1 LAAASRQ
8 NKAATTDAVFQAPW
22 HRRRIGNPD
31 NLSSHAASRGVFSGI
46 AESIAMRIGVP
57 KETKTLEGRV
67 ALVPAAAGDL
77 VKRGHEVWLE
87 KDAGVKSGFSDEE
100 YTRLG
105 VNIAADAA
113 ELYAKGEMI
122 VKVKE
127 PIAGDLQHLRKDH
140 LLFCYLH
147 LAAEPELTRKLLD
160 IGLTGVAFETV
171 ELPNGDLPLLAP
183 MSIIAGKIA
192 TQVGTTLLHMPQGG
206 KGKLLGG
213 LPSTERGKVVVF
225 GAGKAGGA
233 AAALAAAGGA
243 NVTVFEM
250 RQDRMDEMMQ
260 LGPNVTALYPYHD
273 VVARE
278 VASADL
284 VVGAVLVTGAKAPRV
299 LTREMLKGMQ
309 DGSVVVDISIDQGGC
324 FETSRPTTWK
334 EPTYVEEG
342 VTHFCVTNMP
352 GSVPQTSS
360 QAICAAILPWVNQL
374 AAGDSWRSNPALV
387 RGVNVEG
394 GKLVHPALLDMKL

>member
-1 LAAASRQ
+1 
-8 NKAATTDAVFQAPW
+8 
-22 HRRRIGNPD
+22 
-31 NLSSHAASRGVFSGI
+31 
-46 AESIAMRIGVP
+46 MRIGVP

-77 VKRGHEVWLE
+77 VKRGHEVWVE
-87 KDAGVKSGFSDEE
+87 KDAGVKSGFKDADYEK
-100 YTRLG
+100 LG
-105 VNIAADAA
+105 VKIAADAA
-113 ELYAKGEMI
+113 DLYEKGEMI

-147 LAAEPELTRKLLD
+147 LAAEPALTRQLLD
-160 IGLTGVAFETV
+160 IGLTAVAFETV

-183 MSIIAGKIA
+183 MSVIAGKIGV
-192 TQVGTTLLHMPQGG
+192 QVGTHLLHQPMGG

-213 LPSTERGKVVVF
+213 MASTERGNVVVF

-250 RQDRMDEMMQ
+250 RTDRMEEMMR
-260 LGPNVTALYPYHD
+260 LGNNVTALYPYHD
-273 VVARE
+273 VVAQA
-278 VASADL
+278 VAKADL
-284 VVGAVLVTGAKAPRV
+284 VIGAVLVTGAKAPHV
-299 LTREMLKGMQ
+299 MTRDMLKDME
-309 DGSVVVDISIDQGGC
+309 DGSVVVDIAIDQGGC

-352 GSVPQTSS
+352 GAVPQTSS
-360 QAICAAILPWVNQL
+360 QAICAAILPWVNKL
-374 AAGDSWRSNPALV
+374 AAGNWRDNEALV
-387 RGVNVEG
+387 KGINVEG
-394 GKLVHPALLDMKL
+394 GKLVHPALQDMKV

>member
-1 LAAASRQ
+1 
-8 NKAATTDAVFQAPW
+8 
-22 HRRRIGNPD
+22 
-31 NLSSHAASRGVFSGI
+31 
-46 AESIAMRIGVP
+46 MRIGVP

-87 KDAGVKSGFSDEE
+87 QGAGLKSGFGDEQ

-105 VNIAADAA
+105 VKIAPDAA
-113 ELYAKGEMI
+113 ALYEKGELI

-127 PIAGDLQHLRKDH
+127 PIEGDLQHLRRDH

-147 LAAEPELTRKLLD
+147 LAAEPALTRRLLD

-171 ELPNGDLPLLAP
+171 ELDNGDLPLLAP
-183 MSIIAGKIA
+183 MSVIAGKIGV
-192 TQVGTTLLHMPQGG
+192 QVGTHLLHQPMGG

-233 AAALAAAGGA
+233 SAALAAAAGA

-250 RQDRMDEMMQ
+250 RQDRMDEMMR
-260 LGPNVTALYPYHD
+260 LGNNVTALYPYHD

-278 VASADL
+278 VAAADL
-284 VVGAVLVTGAKAPRV
+284 VIGAVLITGAKAPHV
-299 LTREMLKGMQ
+299 LTRDMLQAMEP
-309 DGSVVVDISIDQGGC
+309 GSVVVDIAIDQGGC

-352 GSVPQTSS
+352 GAVPQTSS
-360 QAICAAILPWVNQL
+360 QAICAAILPWVNKL
-374 AAGDSWRSNPALV
+374 ASGNDWRNNQALLK
-387 RGVNVEG
+387 GINVEAG
-394 GKLVHPALLDMKL
+394 QIVHPALRDMQV

>member
-1 LAAASRQ
+1 
-8 NKAATTDAVFQAPW
+8 
-22 HRRRIGNPD
+22 
-31 NLSSHAASRGVFSGI
+31 
-46 AESIAMRIGVP
+46 MRIGVP

-77 VKRGHEVWLE
+77 VNRGHEVWLE
-87 KDAGVKSGFSDEE
+87 QDAGIKSGFKDSD

-105 VNIAADAA
+105 VKIAPDAA
-113 ELYAKGEMI
+113 ALYEKGELI

-147 LAAEPELTRKLLD
+147 LAAEPVLTKQLLD

-183 MSIIAGKIA
+183 MSIIAGKIGV
-192 TQVGTTLLHMPQGG
+192 QVGTHLLHQPMSG

-225 GAGKAGGA
+225 GAGQAGGA
-233 AAALAAAGGA
+233 SAALAAAGGS

-250 RQDRMDEMMQ
+250 RQDRMDQMMR
-260 LGPNVTALYPYHD
+260 LGNNVTALFPYVD

-284 VVGAVLVTGAKAPRV
+284 VIGAVLVTGARAPHV
-299 LTREMLKGMQ
+299 LTREMLKGME

-352 GSVPQTSS
+352 GAVPQTSS
-360 QAICAAILPWVNQL
+360 QAICAAILPWVNKL
-374 AAGDSWRSNPALV
+374 AAGAEWRNNPALV
-387 RGVNVEG
+387 RGINVEAG
-394 GKLVHPALLDMKL
+394 QLIHPALQGMKL